1 MGARTDKPAGRT
13 PARIER
19 EIGNFVQARQVAED
33 HGQPDIAVLLD
44 QAAELAR
51 TELDAKNT

>member
-13 PARIER
+13 PARIED

-33 HGQPDIAVLLD
+33 HGRSDIAVLLD
-44 QAAELAR
+44 QATELAR
-51 TELDAKNT
+51 TELNAQNT